1 MATTNPAAG
10 RVSSLRPVVAATAVP
25 VEASGLAG
33 TSVRTAAENLGAV
46 LSDAAMQL
54 EWLDAIEAALDEL
67 RRRQVRDPAL
77 SEAATLA
84 GQLRAA
90 IVAPAAPSTRALW
103 LGLLATVSA
112 LFLRHFSAA
121 VGDDLGH
128 ATAHKIIAVLASLS
142 QYLNP

>member
-1 MATTNPAAG
+1 MMSSIG
-10 RVSSLRPVVAATAVP
+10 RCYPVVAATAVP
-25 VEASGLAG
+25 AEASGLAG
-33 TSVRTAAENLGAV
+33 TRVWAAAESLGTV
-46 LSDAAMQL
+46 LSDAAVQL
-54 EWLDAIEAALDEL
+54 EWLDAIEAALAEL

-77 SEAATLA
+77 SKAARLA

-90 IVAPAAPSTRALW
+90 IASPAAPSTRALW

-112 LFLRHFSAA
+112 LFLQHFSAA

-142 QYLNP
+142 QSLNP